1 MIKGVFFDLDG
12 VLVDS
17 ETYDQQI
24 TADCIR
30 EYGFKTDPR
39 VFRVWI
45 GASPQFDAWSVI
57 RSRMHP
63 DDDPVFFE
71 KTIEEYHR
79 EKRGQIY
86 FPPLAFPDAVKEI
99 RSLKDRGY
107 KMACCSASEPWY
119 IERAL
124 QQLGIRDCF
133 EVVISGRDIERAKP
147 DPQIYLL
154 ALDALKLEKE
164 EVIIIE
170 DSTFGIKAGRN
181 SGIKTIARVDHNF
194 GMDQSEADAF
204 IDTLDEIEN
213 YL

>member
-30 EYGFKTDPR
+30 D
-39 VFRVWI
+39 
-45 GASPQFDAWSVI
+45 SPQFDAWSVI
-57 RSRMHP
+57 RSKMHP

-99 RSLKDRGY
+99 RSLNERGY

-154 ALDALKLEKE
+154 ALEALGLAKN

-181 SGIKTIARVDHNF
+181 AGIKTIARVDHNF

-204 IDTLDEIEN
+204 IDSLDEIEN